1 LVKYKYIK
9 KRKAKKMQILA
20 QTIISIGYLIFFY
33 SRFRKDKKSI
43 LLMDNLSRT
52 CSIVG
57 YIIFGSVNSLEHT
70 LYGMLRNFLGSK
82 LICKSRKMKILT
94 YVVMLMILFVM
105 YGVSFNGLST
115 IMFILSAII
124 NLTTVI
130 FLDEQKIRLGTLLA
144 AVCNVTAF
152 AMIGSYVSI
161 VGEAACGVF
170 GLCSYLKF
178 RKDQIPE

>member
-1 LVKYKYIK
+1 
-9 KRKAKKMQILA
+9 
-20 QTIISIGYLIFFY
+20 
-33 SRFRKDKKSI
+33 
-43 LLMDNLSRT
+43 
-52 CSIVG
+52 
-57 YIIFGSVNSLEHT
+57 
-70 LYGMLRNFLGSK
+70 
-82 LICKSRKMKILT
+82 MKILT